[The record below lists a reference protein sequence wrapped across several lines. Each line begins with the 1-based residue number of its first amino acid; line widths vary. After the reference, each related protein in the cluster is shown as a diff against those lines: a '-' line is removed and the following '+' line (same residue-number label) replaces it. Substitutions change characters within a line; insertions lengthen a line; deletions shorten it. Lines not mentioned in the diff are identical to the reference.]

1 MITEIIGAL
10 IVKEKG
16 LSFKQKYKLQ
26 CWCSTDAY
34 RYVGYGCMCIDLIY
48 KVDVSEEE
56 RRQIAFNT
64 IKDLTTKECVQY
76 VLEREFTFDIE
87 TL

>member
-1 MITEIIGAL
+1 
-10 IVKEKG
+10 
-16 LSFKQKYKLQ
+16 
-26 CWCSTDAY
+26 
-34 RYVGYGCMCIDLIY
+34 MCIDLID